1 MMEVSP
7 FSVGLPTAA
16 MKRLLVYLLLA
27 ICLVAV
33 SVPAIALIRGG
44 NSLSEIGPR
53 KTYTITRGELVVTE
67 TVQGTLESSKN
78 TEIKCNIRGGYGGRG
93 GASTV
98 TWVIPSGTVVQA
110 GEDLVRLDTKILEET
125 VSLGKTD
132 VHIATA
138 ALAGAEVDLATAE
151 VAIDGYLEGRYRSQM
166 KSLERQLVTGKANL
180 QSAEKMLAHSQLLF
194 KRGYV
199 TNLELKGNTFT
210 VTQAELELRV
220 TEAQMDIL
228 RRIVRAMQLETLN
241 GQLNAT
247 QERLEGRKAGLA
259 LEERRRDLAM
269 EELENCVIRAER
281 GGLVIYPSTAKWKD
295 TPDITEGASV
305 RKDQVLLL
313 MPDMEQL
320 QVRVEI
326 HESIIHRI
334 TPGLAARVTLS
345 DRTLDTTVFSVASVA
360 SPAGWRTGNEV
371 KYGMII
377 KLPSVQGPKPGMSAE
392 VEVIVAKHKDVLS
405 VPVEAV
411 VETDQGYCCWV
422 GAVEKTERRSLQ
434 LSDSNDEFI
443 VVESGLQEGD
453 QVVLDPTAFIE
464 EARTLVGTP
473 LVHTIMRGD
482 MNVTLTEQGTLE
494 SSDNTEIKCDVRGNS
509 TINWVI
515 ENGTQV
521 KRGDELVRLENK
533 QVEDFVHERTK
544 YAHLSRDAAIGFRAQ
559 ATREG
564 LAISEY
570 EEGRFPI
577 QLLILEKNLVIAESN
592 LFTAKDMLDH
602 SVRMLERGYRSQLDV
617 EQKTSVIR
625 NAELNVEVLLTEI
638 EILKKFT
645 KMQELVTLRGNW
657 ESAKAAA
664 AGHEEVLVMDE
675 ARIALA
681 RKEIDRCV
689 IRAERSG
696 LVIYPGVENWKRA
709 PDIAEGATVHN
720 DQVLLLMPDTSKMQ
734 VKVGIHDSMID
745 HVRLGMSARV
755 TLPDRTLNGEV
766 SSVASVA
773 PPAVWWTGNIV
784 KYDVIIQLPS
794 VEGLKPGMNAEVE
807 VTMDQHKNVLLIPVA
822 AVMKTEQGYCCWVGT
837 VEKAQRRSLQLS
849 HSNDE
854 FIVVESGL
862 QEGDQVLLNPT
873 AFIEDAQNQLRQ
885 SPLD

>member
-1 MMEVSP
+1 
-7 FSVGLPTAA
+7 
-16 MKRLLVYLLLA
+16 MKRLLVCLLLVGVV
-27 ICLVAV
+27 VAV
-33 SVPAIALIRGG
+33 LVPAIALIRGG

-53 KTYTITRGELVVTE
+53 KTHTITRGDLVVTV

-98 TWVIPSGTVVQA
+98 TWVIPPGTVVQT
-110 GEDLVRLDTKILEET
+110 GDELVRLDTKILEET

-138 ALAGAEVDLATAE
+138 ALVRAEVDLATAE

-166 KSLERQLVTGKANL
+166 ESLERQLETSKW
-180 QSAEKMLAHSQLLF
+180 KMNTAKKMIETSKLLF
-194 KRGYV
+194 KRGFV
-199 TNLELKGNTFT
+199 SELEVEGSAFT
-210 VTQAELELRV
+210 LTQAELELRV
-220 TEAQMDIL
+220 TETQIDVL
-228 RRIVRAMQLETLN
+228 RRLTRAMQLETLN

-247 QERLEGRKAGLA
+247 KERLEGRKAGLA
-259 LEERRRDLAM
+259 LEERRRDLAL
-269 EELENCVIRAER
+269 EELGNCVIRAEKS
-281 GGLVIYPSTAKWKD
+281 GLVIYPSTAKWKD

-313 MPDMEQL
+313 MPDLSQL
-320 QVRVEI
+320 QVKVEI
-326 HESIIHRI
+326 HESIIDRI
-334 TPGLAARVTLS
+334 TPGLAARVALS

-360 SPAGWRTGNEV
+360 SPAGWWTGNEV

-392 VEVIVAKHKDVLS
+392 VKVIVAIHKDVLS

-422 GAVEKTERRSLQ
+422 GTVEKAQRRSLQ

-453 QVVLDPTAFIE
+453 QVVLNPTAFIE

-482 MNVTLTEQGTLE
+482 LNVTLTEQGTLE
-494 SSDNTEIKCDVRGNS
+494 SSDNTEIKCEVRGNG

-533 QVEDFVHERTK
+533 QIEDFLHERTK

-559 ATREG
+559 ATRGG

-570 EEGRFPI
+570 EEGRFPV
-577 QLLILEKNLVIAESN
+577 QLMTLEKNLVIAESN
-592 LFTAKDMLDH
+592 LLTAKDMLDH
-602 SVRMLERGYRSQLDV
+602 SVRMFERGYRSELDV
-617 EQKTSVIR
+617 EQKTSAVME
-625 NAELNVEVLLTEI
+625 AKLNVELLGTEI
-638 EILKKFT
+638 DILKKFT
-645 KMQELVTLRGNW
+645 KKEELVTLRGNW

-664 AGHEEVLVMDE
+664 AGHEEVLAMDE

-696 LVIYPGVENWKRA
+696 LVIYPGAEEWKST

-745 HVRLGMSARV
+745 HITLGMSARV

-773 PPAVWWTGNIV
+773 PPAGWWTGNIV

-794 VEGLKPGMNAEVE
+794 VEGLKPGMSAEVE
-807 VTMDQHKNVLLIPVA
+807 VIMDRHKNVLMIPVA
-822 AVMKTEQGYCCWVGT
+822 AVVETEQGTFCWVGT
-837 VEKAQRRSLQLS
+837 AEKTQRRSLQLGD
-849 HSNDE
+849 SNDT

-862 QEGDQVLLNPT
+862 QAGDQVVLNPT
-873 AFIEDAQNQLRQ
+873 AFIEDAQNQQRQ